1 MSFTSIIHSVIGLR
15 HYRASGKLIR
25 VHRKP
30 RTLHRIFTQRYLGK
44 LENGPSLDELIGMVL
59 KCVKNAFL
67 LYLNINFCILAQPN
81 TGKIVINDEER
92 LNMLHKKARLL
103 RQQYSALGP
112 QNQMSQGGMNI
123 KRQIDDVNRQTLQ
136 LEPSV
141 KMKNPTYQPPRPGV
155 STPLKE
161 ANGQIRVGKLY

>member
-1 MSFTSIIHSVIGLR
+1 MSFTSISHSVIGLR
-15 HYRASGKLIR
+15 HYRASGKLIQ

-30 RTLHRIFTQRYLGK
+30 RTLHRVFTQRYLGK
-44 LENGPSLDELIGMVL
+44 LKNDPSLDKFIGMAL
-59 KCVKNAFL
+59 KCVNNAFL
-67 LYLNINFCILAQPN
+67 LYSHIIFLAPLN
-81 TGKIVINDEER
+81 TGKIVINEEER

-112 QNQMSQGGMNI
+112 QNQMSHGGMNI

-136 LEPSV
+136 LEPLV

-161 ANGQIRVGKLY
+161 ANGQIRVGKLCQM

>member
-1 MSFTSIIHSVIGLR
+1 MSFTSISHSVIGLR
-15 HYRASGKLIR
+15 HFRASGKLIK
-25 VHRKP
+25 VHLKP
-30 RTLHRIFTQRYLGK
+30 RALHRIYLK
-44 LENGPSLDELIGMVL
+44 NYPSLDKLIGMVL
-59 KCVKNAFL
+59 KFVKNAFL

-81 TGKIVINDEER
+81 SGKIVINDEER

-112 QNQMSQGGMNI
+112 QNQMSHGGMNI

>member
-1 MSFTSIIHSVIGLR
+1 
-15 HYRASGKLIR
+15 
-25 VHRKP
+25 
-30 RTLHRIFTQRYLGK
+30 
-44 LENGPSLDELIGMVL
+44 
-59 KCVKNAFL
+59 
-67 LYLNINFCILAQPN
+67 
-81 TGKIVINDEER
+81 
-92 LNMLHKKARLL
+92 MLHKKARLL

-136 LEPSV
+136 LEPLV

-161 ANGQIRVGKLY
+161 ANGQIRVGKLGLDFKLKELNSMHTYLTTPLRNELLCQLFRAYR